1 MRKRHYKN
9 ENMNEK
15 DGKEEMRIKYIII
28 IMAGGCGMIN
38 NGKTCL

>member
-1 MRKRHYKN
+1 MD
-9 ENMNEK
+9 ENDRE
-15 DGKEEMRIKYIII
+15 EEMRIKYIII